1 MSKFDYKKVMP
12 RYSFIA
18 IVMTLLAIA
27 VIGKTLYIMTVK
39 RDFWLQVADRVK
51 ADNKPIPPAR
61 GNILSCDGQL
71 LASSLPEYR
80 IYMDFRTLK
89 RAKKDTLWAEKLD
102 SICMGLNAIFPEK
115 SAEEFKKRLEE
126 GQKKNNAHWLMWPKR
141 INYSTFSEVR
151 RLPVFVLGKSAG
163 FHFEEFN
170 ARKQAYGSLAE
181 RTIGKMYGAKDTA
194 QCGLELSCD
203 SILRGTKGT
212 KQRRKVLNKFLDIID
227 VPPID
232 GADIVTTIDVG
243 MQDLAERAL
252 LKELKLINASVGV
265 AIVMEVNTG
274 DVKAIVNMDKCSDGE

>member
-102 SICMGLNAIFPEK
+102 SICMGLTAIFP
-115 SAEEFKKRLEE
+115 
-126 GQKKNNAHWLMWPKR
+126 
-141 INYSTFSEVR
+141 
-151 RLPVFVLGKSAG
+151 
-163 FHFEEFN
+163 
-170 ARKQAYGSLAE
+170 
-181 RTIGKMYGAKDTA
+181 
-194 QCGLELSCD
+194 
-203 SILRGTKGT
+203 
-212 KQRRKVLNKFLDIID
+212 
-227 VPPID
+227 
-232 GADIVTTIDVG
+232 
-243 MQDLAERAL
+243 
-252 LKELKLINASVGV
+252 
-265 AIVMEVNTG
+265 
-274 DVKAIVNMDKCSDGE
+274 